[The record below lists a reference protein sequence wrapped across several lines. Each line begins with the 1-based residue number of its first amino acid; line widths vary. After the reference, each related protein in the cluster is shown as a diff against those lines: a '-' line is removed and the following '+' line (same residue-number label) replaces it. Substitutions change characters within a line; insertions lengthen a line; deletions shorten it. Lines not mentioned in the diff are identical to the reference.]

1 MAQEIIRTFKL
12 NLDGIFDEIMG
23 EKTNK
28 TFKIV
33 KILTNYIQKIKK
45 MYFWIG
51 TQPIQSLKNQISR
64 IRESIKEEFPQLRI
78 LQNKTFEMRDTPF
91 DFLSIGE

>member
-1 MAQEIIRTFKL
+1 
-12 NLDGIFDEIMG
+12 
-23 EKTNK
+23 
-28 TFKIV
+28 
-33 KILTNYIQKIKK
+33 

-64 IRESIKEEFPQLRI
+64 IRKSIKEEFPQLRI